1 MGHGG
6 NDRVRAHAV
15 HLVRYL
21 LHRDAVL
28 RLAESYGAMLPLLL
42 GRALV
47 RERTDAHE
55 REQALKCVRALVFWT
70 ERLQLGEK
78 LVTEGLVRTLT
89 AIAQEPE
96 DPLYAS
102 VIETLAELAMLDAPL
117 LARTLALE
125 PLWRAICDMPPAR
138 SLALADGLLG
148 LLERPETRRL
158 VGANMDLAA
167 VLAGF
172 THAPLATQDHYD
184 QRLRT
189 TEQVVLRLLSTW
201 HGLLYLCL
209 DEGIALRALI
219 AALRLDQERTQLR
232 ILATLTSLLQPT
244 EPRAPPRRHP
254 HAQRRGAPPIPQT
267 LPRDQYL
274 ALVLKLLLDAHL
286 LDALVSIVRDA
297 PALRAAAS
305 HVLYLVL
312 HAAQRVFPAS
322 SSELHA
328 FPQLVHPACDTHNAP
343 LDQLAAKTALQAID
357 AVESRLRCNS
367 LNACEHQQHYLDDV
381 RQQKDAM
388 VDDAHFRALLRD
400 SMVMATKEHQAWNL
414 AVLHELLDGPLRD
427 ARRFDEALTTTKLVR
442 RLLSFFRPFSQRYA
456 ALRANAG
463 NEVWTAIGRKY
474 FRTVLLHADGV
485 RFLAEDRFLTG
496 LREALE
502 QLVARSPDA
511 LLSARAMRTTLVGGY
526 VDFLQ
531 VLSESTAGLDL
542 LYHAR
547 IYTPLLALCSL
558 DDHAAFFAE
567 TLVQALDYTHD
578 APTRLFLQRA
588 LTAGTAQVRLSATL
602 CVSQYLWL
610 DAEPQAWAIA
620 LLLAQLHDV
629 APQVRR
635 LAAQLLR
642 DACAHPAML
651 AAVMAQRPLLA
662 LLGEEEDELLLRF
675 LSHSNGFA
683 ELHDEGFVARCAEH
697 WLHYRNL
704 AYVAD
709 AEQVLQRTLDVDAL
723 PVPVHLYAE
732 LVATEAGTTFLART
746 GHLERL
752 LAALDTTTDA
762 DAVLH
767 GKAALWALVRWFTHL
782 QGHAGT
788 SVHGLALLEQLDAI
802 AAVTALAD
810 TASVVSVRATCFYAL
825 NLLTATQQ
833 GAATL
838 RRYGW
843 YALHDDAGL
852 SLCLPTE
859 GSDLLHV
866 RAVPHP
872 RYPGVP
878 APPPRQCHAW
888 YLRQTST
895 RRISGH

>member
-28 RLAESYGAMLPLLL
+28 RLAESYAAVLPLLL
-42 GRALV
+42 SRALV

-55 REQALKCVRALVFWT
+55 REQALKCMRALVSWT
-70 ERLQLGEK
+70 ERLGLGET

-117 LARTLALE
+117 LGRTLALE

-172 THAPLATQDHYD
+172 TNVPLATQDHYD

-201 HGLLYLCL
+201 QGLLYLCL
-209 DEGIALRALI
+209 DDGVALRALV
-219 AALRLDQERTQLR
+219 AALRLDQERTQMR
-232 ILATLTSLLQPT
+232 ILATLTALFRPT
-244 EPRAPPRRHP
+244 EPRPPPRGRS
-254 HAQRRGAPPIPQT
+254 HAQRHSAPPIPRT
-267 LPRDQYL
+267 LPHDQYL

-286 LDALVSIVRDA
+286 LDALVAIVRDA
-297 PALRAAAS
+297 PALRAPAS
-305 HVLYLVL
+305 HLLYLVL
-312 HAAQRVFPAS
+312 YAAQRVFPAS

-357 AVESRLRCNS
+357 AVESRLRSSS
-367 LNACEHQQHYLDDV
+367 LVASEHQQHYLDDV
-381 RQQKDAM
+381 RMQKDAL

-400 SMVMATKEHQAWNL
+400 SMVMATKEHQAWNQ

-427 ARRFDEALTTTKLVR
+427 PRRFDEALTNTKLVR

-474 FRTVLLHADGV
+474 FRTVLLHTDGV
-485 RFLAEDRFLTG
+485 RFLAEDRFLTE

-502 QLVARSPDA
+502 QLVARAPDA
-511 LLSARAMRTTLVGGY
+511 LLSARAMRSTLVGGY

-531 VLSESTAGLDL
+531 VFSESTAGLDL
-542 LYHAR
+542 LYRAR

-558 DDHAAFFAE
+558 DDHTALVTE

-588 LTAGTAQVRLSATL
+588 LTAGVAQVRLSATL
-602 CVSQYLWL
+602 CVSQHLWL
-610 DAEPQAWAIA
+610 DAEPQTWAIA

-662 LLGEEEDELLLRF
+662 LLGEEDDELLLRF
-675 LSHSNGFA
+675 LSHPNGFA

-697 WLHYRNL
+697 WLHYRNV

-723 PVPVHLYAE
+723 PLPVHLYAQ
-732 LVATEAGTTFLART
+732 LVATEAGAAFLART

-752 LAALDTTTDA
+752 LAALRTTAST

-767 GKAALWALVRWFTHL
+767 CKAALWALVR
-782 QGHAGT
+782 
-788 SVHGLALLEQLDAI
+788 
-802 AAVTALAD
+802 
-810 TASVVSVRATCFYAL
+810 
-825 NLLTATQQ
+825 
-833 GAATL
+833 
-838 RRYGW
+838 
-843 YALHDDAGL
+843 
-852 SLCLPTE
+852 
-859 GSDLLHV
+859 
-866 RAVPHP
+866 
-872 RYPGVP
+872 
-878 APPPRQCHAW
+878 
-888 YLRQTST
+888 
-895 RRISGH
+895 